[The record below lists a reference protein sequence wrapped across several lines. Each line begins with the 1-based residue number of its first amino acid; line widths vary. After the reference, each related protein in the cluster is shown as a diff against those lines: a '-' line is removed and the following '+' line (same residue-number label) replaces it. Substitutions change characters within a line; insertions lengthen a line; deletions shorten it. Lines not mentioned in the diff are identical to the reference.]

1 MAGISLIISAFC
13 LYFKEINKIKKKTMT
28 QKEIN
33 DLTIF
38 MGNGEVFISKFLK
51 DKTISKVR
59 KTITEQEAYNFV
71 MRFVN
76 NKCKELNTNEFTVDV
91 NGKPKY
97 QFKVLE

>member
-1 MAGISLIISAFC
+1 
-13 LYFKEINKIKKKTMT
+13 MT

-71 MRFVN
+71 M
-76 NKCKELNTNEFTVDV
+76 
-91 NGKPKY
+91 
-97 QFKVLE
+97 

>member
-1 MAGISLIISAFC
+1 
-13 LYFKEINKIKKKTMT
+13 MT

-51 DKTISKVR
+51 DKTVSKVR
-59 KTITEQEAYNFV
+59 KKITEQEIHAFV
-71 MRFVN
+71 MWFVN
-76 NKCKELNTNEFTVDV
+76 NKCKELNTNEFIIEVD
-91 NGKPKY
+91 GKPKY